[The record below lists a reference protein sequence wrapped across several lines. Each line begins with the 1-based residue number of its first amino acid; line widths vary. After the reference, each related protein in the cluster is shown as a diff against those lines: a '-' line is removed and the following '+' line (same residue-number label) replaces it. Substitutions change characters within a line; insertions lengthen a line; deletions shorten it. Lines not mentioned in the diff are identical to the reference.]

1 MALFRFCVKMTAMST
16 RYHRLARET
25 PAYAWWKLPVAGLL
39 AIALWLGGGMVLVL
53 VALIVIAAGSGL
65 DEFDAWL
72 NAAGDLDLQHLDF
85 FVLDMLAIVIMIPA
99 VLVAVLVT
107 GPRPIGYLSSV
118 AGRLRWAW
126 LARTAV
132 IAFVVFIVTI
142 GGSVAI
148 SEMTEPAEIG
158 SPQFS
163 TRAVVA
169 IGLILLIT
177 PFQAAAEE
185 YVFRGYILQLVGSW
199 TRFSIIPIIVSVP
212 LFVSGHVY
220 EFWGLVDVGIFGLTA
235 AVLTIRTGGLEAA
248 IAAHTANNVVLF
260 VLDALGMFSATDDS
274 NAGPID
280 LIPTIISSIVFL
292 VWVDWLAR
300 RQGLQRTRPPIP
312 TPPPPPAPMWPP
324 PPYAYWWPPVQQ
336 APPPQWYP
344 AAPPVPVPP
353 QQAWPAPPAPVPAPP
368 AAVPQPPAPTAPALH
383 PETPDY
389 PGELPPG
396 WGAPPR

>member
-1 MALFRFCVKMTAMST
+1 MST

-39 AIALWLGGGMVLVL
+39 AIAIYFGAALVLVL
-53 VALIVIAAGSGL
+53 VALVLFAAGGGVDEL
-65 DEFDAWL
+65 DTWMES
-72 NAAGDLDLQHLDF
+72 AGNLDLHHLDF
-85 FVLDMLAIVIMIPA
+85 FVLDMLGIAILIPVI
-99 VLVAVLVT
+99 LVAVLIT

-118 AGRLRWAW
+118 AGRLRWGW
-126 LARTAV
+126 LARTAL
-132 IAFVVFIVTI
+132 IAFAVSIVTI
-142 GGSVAI
+142 GGAVAVNEI
-148 SEMTEPAEIG
+148 TEPAEIA
-158 SPQFS
+158 SPEFS
-163 TRAVVA
+163 TRAIVA
-169 IGLILLIT
+169 IGLVLLLV

-185 YVFRGYILQLVGSW
+185 YVFRGYLLQLIGSW
-199 TRFSIIPIIVSVP
+199 TRFAFIPVLVSVP
-212 LFVSGHVY
+212 LFVGAHLY

-260 VLDALGMFSATDDS
+260 VLDAAGMFSATDAS
-274 NAGPID
+274 GYGPVD
-280 LIPTIISSIVFL
+280 LIPTVISSVVFL

-324 PPYAYWWPPVQQ
+324 PPYAYWWPPVHQT
-336 APPPQWYP
+336 PSPQWYP

-353 QQAWPAPPAPVPAPP
+353 HQAWP
-368 AAVPQPPAPTAPALH
+368 PQPAPTPAAPASGPHAPALH
-383 PETPDY
+383 PNTPDY

-396 WGAPPR
+396 WGAPRR

>member
-1 MALFRFCVKMTAMST
+1 MST

-39 AIALWLGGGMVLVL
+39 AVAIYFGAILVLLL
-53 VALIVIAAGSGL
+53 VALVVFAAGSGVDQF
-65 DEFDAWL
+65 DEWMK
-72 NAAGDLDLQHLDF
+72 AAGDLDLQHLDF
-85 FVLDMLAIVIMIPA
+85 FVLDMVSLAVMIPA
-99 VLVAVLVT
+99 LLVAVLIT

-118 AGRLRWAW
+118 TGRLRWSW
-126 LARTAV
+126 LARTSV

-148 SEMTEPAEIG
+148 NELTEPAEIG
-158 SPQFS
+158 SPEFS
-163 TRAVVA
+163 TRAAVA
-169 IGLILLIT
+169 IGLVLLVT

-199 TRFSIIPIIVSVP
+199 TRFAIIPVIVSVP
-212 LFVSGHVY
+212 LFVAGHPY
-220 EFWGLVDVGIFGLTA
+220 ELWGLVDVGIFGLTA
-235 AVLTIRTGGLEAA
+235 AVLTIRTGGLEAG

-260 VLDALGMFSATDDS
+260 VLDALGMFSATGDGDY
-274 NAGPID
+274 GPVD

-292 VWVDWLAR
+292 VLVEWMAR

-324 PPYAYWWPPVQQ
+324 PPYAYWLPPVQQ
-336 APPPQWYP
+336 APPPQQWYP
-344 AAPPVPVPP
+344 APPPVPSPP
-353 QQAWPAPPAPVPAPP
+353 QQAWPPPPVPMPPAPVPA
-368 AAVPQPPAPTAPALH
+368 APALH

-396 WGAPPR
+396 WGPPRR

>member
-1 MALFRFCVKMTAMST
+1 MST

-25 PAYAWWKLPVAGLL
+25 PAYAWWKLPVAGVL
-39 AIALWLGGGMVLVL
+39 AIGLWIGAGMVLFL
-53 VALIVIAAGSGL
+53 VALIVIAAGSGI

-99 VLVAVLVT
+99 ILVAVLIT

-118 AGRLRWAW
+118 TGRLRWKW
-126 LARTAV
+126 LALTSV
-132 IAFVVFIVTI
+132 IAFVVFIATI

-148 SEMTEPAEIG
+148 GELTEPAEIA
-158 SPQFS
+158 SPEFS

-169 IGLILLIT
+169 IVLILLIT

-199 TRFSIIPIIVSVP
+199 TRFSIIPVIVSVP

-220 EFWGLVDVGIFGLTA
+220 DFWGLVDVGIFGLTA

-260 VLDALGMFSATDDS
+260 VLDALGMFSATGDGDY
-274 NAGPID
+274 GPVD
-280 LIPTIISSIVFL
+280 LIPTIVSSIVFL
-292 VWVDWLAR
+292 VLVEWMAR

-312 TPPPPPAPMWPP
+312 IPPPPPAPMWPP
-324 PPYAYWWPPVQQ
+324 PPYAYWWPVQQ
-336 APPPQWYP
+336 APPQWYP
-344 AAPPVPVPP
+344 APPSVPSPP
-353 QQAWPAPPAPVPAPP
+353 QQAWPPPPAPVPM
-368 AAVPQPPAPTAPALH
+368 PPAPAPAAPALH

-396 WGAPPR
+396 WGPPPR